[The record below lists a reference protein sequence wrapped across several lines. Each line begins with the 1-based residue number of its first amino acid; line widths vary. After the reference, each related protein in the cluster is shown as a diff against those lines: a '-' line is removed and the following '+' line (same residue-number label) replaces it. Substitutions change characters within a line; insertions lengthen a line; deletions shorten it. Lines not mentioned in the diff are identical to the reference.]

1 MHAWEQFEKRPHYMA
16 PAIDSYAGN
25 PSTSGPREIPAKSLN
40 VSHASVS
47 SDSRASNVNGSPSV
61 EAAAVQ
67 SSSSNTIHERVER
80 VDDTASQQQQAVE
93 QQLAEVGDGSE
104 FWS

>member
-1 MHAWEQFEKRPHYMA
+1 MHAWEQFEKCPHHLA
-16 PAIDSYAGN
+16 PAIGSFAGN
-25 PSTSGPREIPAKSLN
+25 PSTSGPRGILAKLPN

-47 SDSRASNVNGSPSV
+47 SNVNGSPSV
-61 EAAAVQ
+61 ETAAVQ

-93 QQLAEVGDGSE
+93 QAAEVGDGSE